1 MDEQDFIEKLKDE
14 VLDTDSEL
22 SLDMAL
28 DNLDEWDSLSFVS
41 FIAMAKESGFLQ
53 VNRDSVNR
61 AVTVRDLFELVK

>member
-41 FIAMAKESGFLQ
+41 FIAMAKESGFLR